1 MKLTEKTIAALKLPT
16 GVDERLFSDDDL
28 TGLSLRLRRGA
39 KGIARSWVYRYAI
52 AGTSRKVTFDFA
64 GHNLAAARKRAGDL
78 QARVRLGSDP
88 AQERAQTRADVGQTV
103 AATLKVYLPQKK
115 LNLRPRSYDQVERHL
130 LMHCE
135 PLHRLPLRLIT
146 TPDVTARHLVI
157 ASASGRTAAT
167 NVLRSLSAFFDWAL
181 RQGLVERNPA
191 LGVERFPDRRRDR
204 VLNAAEIKAVWDA
217 TSGADDY
224 SAIVRLLLLTG
235 CRANEIAGLSWD
247 EVYSDRIV
255 LPAERVKNKRTHVVP
270 LTATMRAILGGR
282 PRNADRNTV
291 FGRNGHYAG
300 WSAFTGWSQGKTA
313 LDERIKAA
321 GHALA
326 PWVNHDLRRTL
337 ATGMGELGVEPHVIE
352 ACLNHA
358 SGFRRGL
365 GGVYNRARLEKQV
378 RQALNL
384 WDAHIREIV
393 EGRIAGDRVVP
404 LRTQIR
410 GTARTL
416 ARRGRP

>member
-1 MKLTEKTIAALKLPT
+1 MKLTEKTIAGLELPADI
-16 GVDERLFSDDDL
+16 DERLFSDDDL
-28 TGLSLRLRRGA
+28 TGLSLRLRRGVR
-39 KGIARSWVYRYAI
+39 GIARSWVYRYAI
-52 AGTSRKVTFDFA
+52 AGVSRKVTFDFA

-88 AQERAQTRADVGQTV
+88 AQERAQTRADVGQTI

-130 LMHCE
+130 LAHCE

-146 TPDVTARHLVI
+146 TPDVTARHLAI
-157 ASASGRTAAT
+157 ASTSGRTAAT

-181 RQGLVERNPA
+181 RQGLVERNPC

-217 TSGADDY
+217 TAGSDEY
-224 SAIVRLLLLTG
+224 SAIVRLLLLSG
-235 CRANEIAGLSWD
+235 CRANEIAGLRFD
-247 EVYSDRIV
+247 EIYSDRIV

-270 LTATMRAILGGR
+270 LTATMRVILEGR
-282 PRNADRNTV
+282 RRSTDKTTV
-291 FGRNGHYAG
+291 FGRGNGHLTG
-300 WSAFTGWSQGKTA
+300 WSCFTGWSEGKA
-313 LDERIKAA
+313 RLDARIKAA
-321 GHALA
+321 GHTLA

-358 SGFRRGL
+358 SGFRRGV
-365 GGVYNRARLEKQV
+365 GGTYNRARLEKQV
-378 RQALNL
+378 WQALNL
-384 WDAHIREIV
+384 WDTHVREIV

-404 LRTQIR
+404 FR
-410 GTARTL
+410 A
-416 ARRGRP
+416 